1 MILLNHLEN
10 CKILLIKEILSTN
23 NNIYYFSIYDNM
35 DILIDII
42 LKFKGIDFY
51 KLLIL
56 FNCQNY
62 NGYFFQNP
70 KVKLVKIL
78 NKGSKD
84 LIEKYLIECLELD
97 IMNLELLN
105 IESLSLNIL
114 LESMIIKGYKKDLL
128 ERLENIKLNYFNFTE
143 KKKDKFYQFKNK
155 IVLSSGIKMDLY
167 KVLKSVI
174 NGNFKFKI
182 NDLIF
187 IKEYYQEELELLQKI
202 I

>member
-1 MILLNHLEN
+1 MIVLNHQDN
-10 CKILLIKEILSTN
+10 CKILLAKEILSTN

-35 DILIDII
+35 NILIDII

-56 FNCQNY
+56 FNYQNY
-62 NGYFFQNP
+62 NGYFFQKP
-70 KVKLVKIL
+70 KVKLVKLL
-78 NKGSKD
+78 NKGSKN
-84 LIEKYLIECLELD
+84 LIEKYLIDLLEED
-97 IMNLELLN
+97 IMNLQLLN